1 MRSLSDVYFG
11 QNTDFPAIGYSGH
24 TTTHYLIIFCLS
36 LSLVLEFL
44 FQFFIILRKG
54 LIAGTALGALSLSP
68 TLALSFSISLSN
80 LWSCCC
86 RNCSSAVS
94 RTPILGSKNE
104 VYRQATLLQD
114 ARIQHKSPRPRP
126 PRQYLITRLS
136 LPCSVHRVQSHNTA
150 VPTVCPHPP
159 AVHRSCL
166 LKHPQV
172 RSRLHDEPLPP
183 THRAAEIR
191 VGCTV
196 LCCRGGASLQAMLF
210 PAFGTKL
217 RETCSK
223 STISN
228 QANISVKSSLFV
240 IAVMG
245 AHPLLTREK
254 LHS

>member
-11 QNTDFPAIGYSGH
+11 QNTDSPATGYSGH

-80 LWSCCC
+80 LWSCCR

-94 RTPILGSKNE
+94 CTPILGSKNE

-126 PRQYLITRLS
+126 PRQYLITHDCPYLALCTEFNRTTPQCPLS
-136 LPCSVHRVQSHNTA
+136 
-150 VPTVCPHPP
+150 VPI
-159 AVHRSCL
+159 
-166 LKHPQV
+166 PQ
-172 RSRLHDEPLPP
+172 LFTDL
-183 THRAAEIR
+183 
-191 VGCTV
+191 
-196 LCCRGGASLQAMLF
+196 AS
-210 PAFGTKL
+210 
-217 RETCSK
+217 
-223 STISN
+223 
-228 QANISVKSSLFV
+228 
-240 IAVMG
+240 
-245 AHPLLTREK
+245 
-254 LHS
+254 